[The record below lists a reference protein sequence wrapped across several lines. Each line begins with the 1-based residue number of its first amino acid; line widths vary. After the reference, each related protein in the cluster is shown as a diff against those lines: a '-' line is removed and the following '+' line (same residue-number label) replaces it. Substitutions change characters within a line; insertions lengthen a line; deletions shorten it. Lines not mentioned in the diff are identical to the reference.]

1 MLRETILL
9 KLIESIVTENIYL
22 KLEPKHIS
30 KMKNTKEENE
40 LTCDPED
47 TEETIKHAAKIV

>member
-40 LTCDPED
+40 LTRDPED
-47 TEETIKHAAKIV
+47 TEETIKRVAKIV